1 MNRLKALRKER
12 KLRQKDLANRL
23 NISQSTISDYEKQK
37 RVIDLKT
44 AEMFA
49 EYFGVSLDYF
59 AGRSKYRGPNA
70 GVLISQKYDE
80 LFSMIMK
87 LEPTALRF
95 VTLLI
100 RVYLSQE
107 DM

>member
-12 KLRQKDLANRL
+12 NLRQNDLANRL

-59 AGRSKYRGPNA
+59 AGRSKYRNSGA
-70 GVLISQKYDE
+70 DVLVSQKYDE
-80 LFSMIMK
+80 LFSMIKK
-87 LEPTALRF
+87 LDPASLRI
-95 VTLLI
+95 VTLLV
-100 RVYLSQE
+100 RLYLSQE